1 MKYYLMLFLALA
13 TVFQGAPRSESM
25 TERTL
30 RQLVERQR
38 EILEQAAQAGDHF
51 DQSDFEMKM
60 QRVCLGYEE
69 LLRESPE
76 FAAGYAAYGY
86 LLRQIGMDRES
97 SAMLMKA
104 NQYDANIPMV
114 KNQLGNYLAE
124 QGHPLDAVSYFMA
137 AIKLAPDEPLYH
149 YQLGTLLH
157 EARDDFVLS
166 DEWTAESVDAAMH
179 EAFRRAAE
187 LAPDRIEFTY
197 RYAESFYDLSDPDW
211 DAALKVWASL
221 EEQAR
226 SAPEREAMRLH
237 AANVCLKLGKFAHAR
252 LLLDNV
258 TDPALAQQKEKLVA
272 QLPDDSE
279 E

>member
-1 MKYYLMLFLALA
+1 MKYFLILFLVVA
-13 TVFQGAPRSESM
+13 TVISGAPSSESM
-25 TERTL
+25 TERSL
-30 RQLVERQR
+30 RKLVERQH
-38 EILEQAAQAGDHF
+38 ELLEQASRAGDDF
-51 DQSDFEMKM
+51 DQSDFEQQM
-60 QRVCLGYEE
+60 QRVCLGYEV
-69 LLRESPE
+69 LLRDSPE
-76 FAAGYAAYGY
+76 FAAGYAAYGF

-97 SAMLMKA
+97 VAMLMKA
-104 NQYDANIPMV
+104 NQYDANIPIV

-124 QGHPLDAVSYFMA
+124 QGRPLDAVSYYLA
-137 AIKLAPDEPLYH
+137 AIKLDPDEPLYH

-157 EARDDFVLS
+157 VARDDFVLS
-166 DEWTAESVDAAMH
+166 DEWSAESVDAAMH
-179 EAFRRAAE
+179 EGFRQAAE

-197 RYAESFYDLSDPDW
+197 RYAESFYDLPEPDW

-237 AANVCLKLGKFAHAR
+237 AANVCLKLGKTAHAR
-252 LLLDNV
+252 LLLANV
-258 TDPALAQQKEKLVA
+258 TDPALAEQKQKLVA